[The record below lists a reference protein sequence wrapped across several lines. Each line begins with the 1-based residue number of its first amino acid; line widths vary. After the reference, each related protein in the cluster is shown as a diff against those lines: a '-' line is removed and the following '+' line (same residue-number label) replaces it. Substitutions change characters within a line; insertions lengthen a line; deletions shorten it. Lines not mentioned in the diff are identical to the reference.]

1 LLWSARTTRLP
12 RSDADRRS
20 TSLCWCC
27 FLIGLLLRFD
37 DAKLPRAATF
47 SDLPVVSPC
56 AAGEPVDDLPADLGV
71 LEVDGAPSSALRHQ
85 LQVPYDPAFGYQSV
99 QYLIHVYIYIY
110 IYVSQTQCKLCVCR
124 ISYLMQI
131 ELVDT
136 YNMIFVGVNDKVLSR
151 STIEA
156 NSVSATST
164 VESVIGRLKLMGQR
178 L

>member
-1 LLWSARTTRLP
+1 
-12 RSDADRRS
+12 
-20 TSLCWCC
+20 
-27 FLIGLLLRFD
+27 
-37 DAKLPRAATF
+37 
-47 SDLPVVSPC
+47 
-56 AAGEPVDDLPADLGV
+56 
-71 LEVDGAPSSALRHQ
+71 
-85 LQVPYDPAFGYQSV
+85 
-99 QYLIHVYIYIY
+99 
-110 IYVSQTQCKLCVCR
+110 
-124 ISYLMQI
+124 MQI